1 MNALVCEMCQSNEL
15 VKENGMYVCQHCG
28 TKYTVEEARKL
39 LGSVKIDKSEEI
51 EKLLSL
57 ARRARDDNNSVNAEK
72 YYAAVLLEEPN
83 NWEASFFQLYF
94 SCVQRKLIEIEH
106 TTKLFINSL
115 ASNIDL
121 ALKLSDGNERE
132 AAVITI
138 IAYSDMFAHLIAT
151 AAVEHAKEFDTPGII
166 KERNNRVFLAES
178 IYINL
183 ISFFKQKF
191 PSDHSYVAVTLRH
204 QEHYYSKYA
213 VCYPLR
219 STKYDEILQEI
230 EKYDPEYREKLR
242 QDAIKASESQKGCY
256 VATAVYGSY
265 DCPEVW
271 TLRRYRDN
279 TLAETWYGRAFIHTY
294 YAISPTL
301 VKWFGDTSW
310 FKKLWKGKLDRIV
323 KNLQAQGYDST
334 PYEDKKW

>member
-1 MNALVCEMCQSNEL
+1 MNALVCEMCQSNEMI
-15 VKENGMYVCQHCG
+15 KENGMYVCQHCG

-94 SCVQRKLIEIEH
+94 SSVQRKLIEIEH
-106 TTKLFINSL
+106 TTKLFNNSL

-151 AAVEHAKEFDTPGII
+151 AAVEHAKKFDTPGII

-178 IYINL
+178 IYTNL

-204 QEHYYSKYA
+204 QQHYHSNYRI
-213 VCYPLR
+213 CYPFN
-219 STKYDEILQEI
+219 STKYTEILQEI

-242 QDAIKASESQKGCY
+242 QDAIKASESEKGCY